1 MKRILFSSVLL
12 LTSLFSFAQ
21 PDGLPDKP
29 REKKLVYNLSQK
41 APDFLSGDET
51 DRLEKK
57 LETYANETSNQ
68 VAIVVVDDLGG
79 MEVADYATRLGT
91 KWQVGQ
97 EKFKNG
103 VIILIVDPTGGAG
116 TRDAF
121 IAVGYGL
128 ESVIPDIVAKRIV
141 ENEIIPEFKNGN
153 YYAGLDK
160 AVEKVIGFAKGEY
173 NSDEYANKGRGTGG
187 ILKYIIIAIVI
198 IIILSR
204 FFGRGGGMTM
214 TRYGGTFWGGSFGGG
229 GFGGGGGGGGFGGF
243 GGGSF
248 GGGGAGGKW

>member
-1 MKRILFSSVLL
+1 MKRILLSSILL
-12 LTSLFSFAQ
+12 LTSVFSFAQ
-21 PDGLPDKP
+21 ADGLPERP
-29 REKKLVYNLSQK
+29 SPPKLVNNLSTK
-41 APDFLSGDET
+41 LPDFLSESDT
-51 DRLEKK
+51 RS
-57 LETYANETSNQ
+57 LETKLDAYANETSNQ

-103 VIILIVDPTGGAG
+103 VVILIVDPAGGAG
-116 TRDAF
+116 TRDAY

-128 ESVIPDIVAKRIV
+128 ESVIPDLVAKRIV

-187 ILKYIIIAIVI
+187 IFRYIIIAIVI
-198 IIILSR
+198 IVILSR

-229 GFGGGGGGGGFGGF
+229 GFGGGGGGGFGGF